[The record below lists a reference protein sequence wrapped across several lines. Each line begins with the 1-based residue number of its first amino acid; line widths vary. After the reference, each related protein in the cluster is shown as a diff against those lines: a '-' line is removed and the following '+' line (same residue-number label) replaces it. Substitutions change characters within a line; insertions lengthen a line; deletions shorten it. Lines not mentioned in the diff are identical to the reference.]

1 VLARDGLHQPNVAAF
16 ITVLAGS
23 TGIQVALSVAAR
35 TLHVPAQQA
44 EEAATREADAT
55 ARQAVADRI
64 RSARQARWLELRA
77 TAEPLLSGLAAGTAD
92 PADRA
97 VQRACAVEAARL
109 RRLFAEADDTPD
121 PLVHELHACADVAQ
135 RLLEDGY
142 VAVADLL
149 SPAEVAAARADLG
162 RILQATPT
170 GRNDFEG
177 RATQRVYA
185 LFAKTRTFD
194 RAATGPLLL
203 DVLDRVLENYQLS
216 APVGIRIGPG
226 EKAQILHRDDAV
238 YPLPEPHPPVVVNT
252 MWPLDEFTAQNGATR
267 FIPGSHRWE
276 PGRTPAADDPVAIAT
291 MSPGSVM
298 FYLGSLWHGGGA
310 NQTGRARLGVI
321 LEYASAWLRPQENH
335 CLAVPRPVVRRLPER
350 LQELLGYNIYPPF
363 LGYVDGGHPRKALSA
378 DE

>member
-1 VLARDGLHQPNVAAF
+1 
-16 ITVLAGS
+16 
-23 TGIQVALSVAAR
+23 
-35 TLHVPAQQA
+35 
-44 EEAATREADAT
+44 
-55 ARQAVADRI
+55 
-64 RSARQARWLELRA
+64 
-77 TAEPLLSGLAAGTAD
+77 
-92 PADRA
+92 
-97 VQRACAVEAARL
+97 
-109 RRLFAEADDTPD
+109 
-121 PLVHELHACADVAQ
+121 
-135 RLLEDGY
+135 
-142 VAVADLL
+142 
-149 SPAEVAAARADLG
+149 
-162 RILQATPT
+162 
-170 GRNDFEG
+170 
-177 RATQRVYA
+177 VYA

-194 RAATGPLLL
+194 QIAVHPLLL
-203 DVLDRVLENYQLS
+203 EVLDQVLGHYQLS

-321 LEYASAWLRPQENH
+321 LEYASAWLRPQENQ
-335 CLAVPRPVVRRLPER
+335 CLAVPRPVVRRLPQR

-363 LGYVDGGHPRKALSA
+363 LGYVDGSHPRKVLSA
-378 DE
+378 EP